1 MNRMASNAK
10 LIVRRRTSRLSHSPE
25 AFPGRAPGL
34 RGFPQE
40 IFQRTFWP
48 TPLCRR
54 LAGHPDADEQSRYPG
69 LPAALLARD
78 HSRYQ
83 RGFQKPGAWG
93 PSKWYA
99 AVTCGVIEC
108 SNHRHE
114 RRGKELLR
122 ATYTHPSLL
131 YSLRRLSNALSLT
144 MLCMMGLAHILTR
157 PPPAPRTAHVASLP
171 AASVPLPDPVGA
183 ER

>member
-1 MNRMASNAK
+1 MASNAT
-10 LIVRRRTSRLSHSPE
+10 LIVRIRTSRLSHSPE